1 MSQCNTEMKSKS
13 KKMYNLIIPFFQK
26 QANLPDQEVPK
37 ADTHKDDQPQT
48 SDAQFVHFEQF
59 TTLPAGLRKYVAKD
73 LIGTPL
79 EDIDPF
85 YKDKQASEFVERER
99 EKETESG

>member
-1 MSQCNTEMKSKS
+1 M
-13 KKMYNLIIPFFQK
+13 IPFIQK
-26 QANLPDQEVPK
+26 QANLPDQVVPK
-37 ADTHKDDQPQT
+37 ADSHKDDQPQP

-59 TTLPAGLRKYVAKD
+59 ITLPVGLRKYVQKD

-85 YKDKQASEFVERER
+85 YKDKQASEGARGGL
-99 EKETESG
+99 K

>member
-1 MSQCNTEMKSKS
+1 MPKSDS
-13 KKMYNLIIPFFQK
+13 
-26 QANLPDQEVPK
+26 
-37 ADTHKDDQPQT
+37 HKDDQAQT

-85 YKDKQASEFVERER
+85 YKDKQASEIQRKRMCEG
-99 EKETESG
+99 K